1 MIPSNYASPGR
12 SEHAV
17 CAVRS
22 FTFFGVGI
30 PGRAHVDIHTGFYA
44 APAGSLAVRLADGRP
59 RVELTARSGA
69 APFAVEPVHRTYGRR
84 RCRIARLAKSHGR
97 TGPGTPQ
104 TRTGNSERCQPVET
118 RDEKSNSAE
127 SGAGRGQRRTS
138 RLATRDT
145 SRHMPA
151 IGAFCTRQHVKYA
164 AGSLPALFCS
174 RMTRRG
180 SASCAR
186 RE

>member
-30 PGRAHVDIHTGFYA
+30 PGPRAHVDIHTGFYA

-69 APFAVEPVHRTYGRR
+69 APFAVEPVHRTYGRLR
-84 RCRIARLAKSHGR
+84 PPPVSDCSACKIARSHGSGNTTNSNR
-97 TGPGTPQ
+97 QQRALPARRDPGREVKLCGIGCRQGTA
-104 TRTGNSERCQPVET
+104 TYVET
-118 RDEKSNSAE
+118 GDERHEQTHARDRSVLYTTACKVC
-127 SGAGRGQRRTS
+127 RGQS
-138 RLATRDT
+138 PCIILQSHD
-145 SRHMPA
+145 
-151 IGAFCTRQHVKYA
+151 A
-164 AGSLPALFCS
+164 A
-174 RMTRRG
+174 R
-180 SASCAR
+180 
-186 RE
+186 